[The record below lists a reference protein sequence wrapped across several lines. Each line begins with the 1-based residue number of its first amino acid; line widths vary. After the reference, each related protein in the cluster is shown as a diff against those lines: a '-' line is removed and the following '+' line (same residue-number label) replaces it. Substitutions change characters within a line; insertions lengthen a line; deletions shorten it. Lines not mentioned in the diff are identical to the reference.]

1 MSSDFGGSQQYKYQ
15 GQAALSNGRATQAAY
30 EKKARALE
38 AEAVSDS
45 HLAARNMKRMRQNQ
59 NAAMGS
65 ARAQRG
71 GSGFTSEGSGSQAEV
86 AVADVWESA
95 IGDAALSNAV
105 SDANKRFAAESARYQ
120 GDLAMMAARSEAD
133 QYKMLSQNALGSAM
147 IQTALTVAGGVM
159 GAAGMSGGGLLG
171 GVTES
176 GQTWGSASG
185 GTQGAFSG
193 MAARSEADQ
202 YKMLSQ
208 NALGSA
214 MIQTALT
221 VAGGVMGAAGMSGG
235 GLLGGVTESGQ
246 TWGSASGGTQGA
258 FSGMMNAYSLSG
270 SLGGMVPGSMQSSNR
285 LRDSLLANFMGFG
298 KR

>member
-171 GVTES
+171 GV
-176 GQTWGSASG
+176 
-185 GTQGAFSG
+185 
-193 MAARSEADQ
+193 
-202 YKMLSQ
+202 
-208 NALGSA
+208 
-214 MIQTALT
+214 
-221 VAGGVMGAAGMSGG
+221 MGAAGMSGG
-235 GLLGGVTESGQ
+235 GLLGGVTESRQ
-246 TWGSASGGTQGA
+246 TWGSASGGTRGA

-270 SLGGMVPGSMQSSNR
+270 SLVGMVPGSMQSSNR
-285 LRDSLLANFMGFG
+285 LSDSLLANFMGFG

>member
-105 SDANKRFAAESARYQ
+105 SGATKRFAAESARYQ
-120 GDLAMMAARSEAD
+120 GDLAMMAAHSEAD

-176 GQTWGSASG
+176 GQTWGSA
-185 GTQGAFSG
+185 A
-193 MAARSEADQ
+193 
-202 YKMLSQ
+202 
-208 NALGSA
+208 
-214 MIQTALT
+214 
-221 VAGGVMGAAGMSGG
+221 
-235 GLLGGVTESGQ
+235 
-246 TWGSASGGTQGA
+246 GGTQGA

>member
-147 IQTALTVAGGVM
+147 IQTALTVAGGP
-159 GAAGMSGGGLLG
+159 
-171 GVTES
+171 
-176 GQTWGSASG
+176 WGR
-185 GTQGAFSG
+185 Q
-193 MAARSEADQ
+193 ECP
-202 YKMLSQ
+202 
-208 NALGSA
+208 
-214 MIQTALT
+214 
-221 VAGGVMGAAGMSGG
+221 VAGCWGVLPRAGRRGVPPPEEPR
-235 GLLGGVTESGQ
+235 GL
-246 TWGSASGGTQGA
+246 
-258 FSGMMNAYSLSG
+258 F
-270 SLGGMVPGSMQSSNR
+270 PG
-285 LRDSLLANFMGFG
+285 
-298 KR
+298 

>member
-1 MSSDFGGSQQYKYQ
+1 
-15 GQAALSNGRATQAAY
+15 
-30 EKKARALE
+30 
-38 AEAVSDS
+38 
-45 HLAARNMKRMRQNQ
+45 MKRMRQNQ

-65 ARAQRG
+65 VRAQRG
-71 GSGFTSEGSGSQAEV
+71 GSGFTSEGSGSQAEG

-147 IQTALTVAGGVM
+147 IQTALTAAGGVM

-176 GQTWGSASG
+176 GDEWGA
-185 GTQGAFSG
+185 
-193 MAARSEADQ
+193 
-202 YKMLSQ
+202 K
-208 NALGSA
+208 
-214 MIQTALT
+214 
-221 VAGGVMGAAGMSGG
+221 V
-235 GLLGGVTESGQ
+235 
-246 TWGSASGGTQGA
+246 GGTQGA
-258 FSGMMNAYSLSG
+258 FSGMMNVYSLSG

-285 LRDSLLANFMGFG
+285 LRDFLLANFMGFSHAAG
-298 KR
+298 FFSDGSPAPRLVPGDRFPGGRGRRDRVVLPFVVFCGGAGSGVSQDIDCSFCPRPHGGRQGAGLSGAGAF

>member
-1 MSSDFGGSQQYKYQ
+1 
-15 GQAALSNGRATQAAY
+15 
-30 EKKARALE
+30 
-38 AEAVSDS
+38 
-45 HLAARNMKRMRQNQ
+45 MKRMRQNQ

-65 ARAQRG
+65 VRAQRG

-176 GQTWGSASG
+176 GDEWGA
-185 GTQGAFSG
+185 
-193 MAARSEADQ
+193 
-202 YKMLSQ
+202 K
-208 NALGSA
+208 
-214 MIQTALT
+214 
-221 VAGGVMGAAGMSGG
+221 V
-235 GLLGGVTESGQ
+235 
-246 TWGSASGGTQGA
+246 GGTQGA

>member
-1 MSSDFGGSQQYKYQ
+1 MSSDFGVSQQYKYQ

-65 ARAQRG
+65 VRAQRG
-71 GSGFTSEGSGSQAEV
+71 GSGFTSEGSGSQ
-86 AVADVWESA
+86 ADVWESA

-159 GAAGMSGGGLLG
+159 GGAGMSGGGLLG

-176 GQTWGSASG
+176 GDEWGA
-185 GTQGAFSG
+185 
-193 MAARSEADQ
+193 
-202 YKMLSQ
+202 K
-208 NALGSA
+208 
-214 MIQTALT
+214 
-221 VAGGVMGAAGMSGG
+221 V
-235 GLLGGVTESGQ
+235 
-246 TWGSASGGTQGA
+246 GGTQGA

>member
-1 MSSDFGGSQQYKYQ
+1 MSSDFGVSQQYKYQ

-65 ARAQRG
+65 VRAQRG

-159 GAAGMSGGGLLG
+159 GGQECPVAGCWGVLPRAGMSGELRWEEPRGL
-171 GVTES
+171 
-176 GQTWGSASG
+176 
-185 GTQGAFSG
+185 F
-193 MAARSEADQ
+193 
-202 YKMLSQ
+202 
-208 NALGSA
+208 
-214 MIQTALT
+214 
-221 VAGGVMGAAGMSGG
+221 
-235 GLLGGVTESGQ
+235 
-246 TWGSASGGTQGA
+246 
-258 FSGMMNAYSLSG
+258 
-270 SLGGMVPGSMQSSNR
+270 PG
-285 LRDSLLANFMGFG
+285 
-298 KR
+298 

>member
-65 ARAQRG
+65 VRAQRG

-171 GVTES
+171 
-176 GQTWGSASG
+176 
-185 GTQGAFSG
+185 
-193 MAARSEADQ
+193 
-202 YKMLSQ
+202 LS
-208 NALGSA
+208 L
-214 MIQTALT
+214 IHI
-221 VAGGVMGAAGMSGG
+221 
-235 GLLGGVTESGQ
+235 
-246 TWGSASGGTQGA
+246 
-258 FSGMMNAYSLSG
+258 
-270 SLGGMVPGSMQSSNR
+270 
-285 LRDSLLANFMGFG
+285 
-298 KR
+298 

>member
-120 GDLAMMAARSEAD
+120 GDLSMGVSWGRQER
-133 QYKMLSQNALGSAM
+133 Q
-147 IQTALTVAGGVM
+147 VAGCWEALPRAGRRGVPPPEEPR
-159 GAAGMSGGGLLG
+159 GL
-171 GVTES
+171 
-176 GQTWGSASG
+176 
-185 GTQGAFSG
+185 F
-193 MAARSEADQ
+193 
-202 YKMLSQ
+202 
-208 NALGSA
+208 
-214 MIQTALT
+214 
-221 VAGGVMGAAGMSGG
+221 
-235 GLLGGVTESGQ
+235 
-246 TWGSASGGTQGA
+246 
-258 FSGMMNAYSLSG
+258 
-270 SLGGMVPGSMQSSNR
+270 PG
-285 LRDSLLANFMGFG
+285 
-298 KR
+298 

>member
-1 MSSDFGGSQQYKYQ
+1 MSSDFGVSQQYKYQ

-65 ARAQRG
+65 VRAQRG

-159 GAAGMSGGGLLG
+159 GAAGMSGGGD
-171 GVTES
+171 E
-176 GQTWGSASG
+176 WGA
-185 GTQGAFSG
+185 
-193 MAARSEADQ
+193 
-202 YKMLSQ
+202 K
-208 NALGSA
+208 
-214 MIQTALT
+214 
-221 VAGGVMGAAGMSGG
+221 V
-235 GLLGGVTESGQ
+235 
-246 TWGSASGGTQGA
+246 GGTQGA

>member
-1 MSSDFGGSQQYKYQ
+1 MSSDFGVSQQYKYQ

-65 ARAQRG
+65 VRAQRG

-171 GVTES
+171 VLP
-176 GQTWGSASG
+176 
-185 GTQGAFSG
+185 
-193 MAARSEADQ
+193 R
-202 YKMLSQ
+202 
-208 NALGSA
+208 
-214 MIQTALT
+214 
-221 VAGGVMGAAGMSGG
+221 AGMSGELRWEEPR
-235 GLLGGVTESGQ
+235 GL
-246 TWGSASGGTQGA
+246 
-258 FSGMMNAYSLSG
+258 F
-270 SLGGMVPGSMQSSNR
+270 PG
-285 LRDSLLANFMGFG
+285 
-298 KR
+298 

>member
-1 MSSDFGGSQQYKYQ
+1 MSSDFGVSQQYKYQ

-65 ARAQRG
+65 VRAQRG

-147 IQTALTVAGGVM
+147 IQTALTVAGV
-159 GAAGMSGGGLLG
+159 SWGGQ
-171 GVTES
+171 ECP
-176 GQTWGSASG
+176 
-185 GTQGAFSG
+185 
-193 MAARSEADQ
+193 
-202 YKMLSQ
+202 
-208 NALGSA
+208 
-214 MIQTALT
+214 
-221 VAGGVMGAAGMSGG
+221 VAGC
-235 GLLGGVTESGQ
+235 
-246 TWGSASGGTQGA
+246 WGCYRERG
-258 FSGMMNAYSLSG
+258 
-270 SLGGMVPGSMQSSNR
+270 
-285 LRDSLLANFMGFG
+285 
-298 KR
+298 

>member
-65 ARAQRG
+65 VRAQRG

-120 GDLAMMAARSEAD
+120 GDLSMMAARSEAD

-147 IQTALTVAGGVM
+147 IQTALTVAGG
-159 GAAGMSGGGLLG
+159 GHGGGRN
-171 GVTES
+171 VR
-176 GQTWGSASG
+176 W
-185 GTQGAFSG
+185 
-193 MAARSEADQ
+193 R
-202 YKMLSQ
+202 
-208 NALGSA
+208 
-214 MIQTALT
+214 
-221 VAGGVMGAAGMSGG
+221 VAGGCYRERADVGFRRRRNPGGFFRDDECLFPFRFPGGDGAGEHAVFQQVEGFPAG
-235 GLLGGVTESGQ
+235 
-246 TWGSASGGTQGA
+246 
-258 FSGMMNAYSLSG
+258 
-270 SLGGMVPGSMQSSNR
+270 
-285 LRDSLLANFMGFG
+285 
-298 KR
+298 

>member
-65 ARAQRG
+65 VRAQRG

-120 GDLAMMAARSEAD
+120 GDLSMMAARSEAD

-147 IQTALTVAGGVM
+147 IQTALTVAGGAM
-159 GAAGMSGGGLLG
+159 GAAGMSGCYRERAGVGFRRRRSPGGFFRDDECLFPFRFPG
-171 GVTES
+171 GD
-176 GQTWGSASG
+176 
-185 GTQGAFSG
+185 GAGEHAVFQQVEG
-193 MAARSEADQ
+193 FP
-202 YKMLSQ
+202 
-208 NALGSA
+208 
-214 MIQTALT
+214 
-221 VAGGVMGAAGMSGG
+221 AG
-235 GLLGGVTESGQ
+235 
-246 TWGSASGGTQGA
+246 
-258 FSGMMNAYSLSG
+258 
-270 SLGGMVPGSMQSSNR
+270 
-285 LRDSLLANFMGFG
+285 
-298 KR
+298 

>member
-65 ARAQRG
+65 VRAQRG

-120 GDLAMMAARSEAD
+120 G
-133 QYKMLSQNALGSAM
+133 
-147 IQTALTVAGGVM
+147 
-159 GAAGMSGGGLLG
+159 
-171 GVTES
+171 
-176 GQTWGSASG
+176 
-185 GTQGAFSG
+185 
-193 MAARSEADQ
+193 
-202 YKMLSQ
+202 
-208 NALGSA
+208 
-214 MIQTALT
+214 
-221 VAGGVMGAAGMSGG
+221 
-235 GLLGGVTESGQ
+235 
-246 TWGSASGGTQGA
+246 A